1 MIKRIMGGL
10 GTLFVCF
17 CVGTLISQALLAA
30 HIWNKWQLDR
40 DKCAQLLT
48 LALGED
54 LVVVSR
60 DTLLQ
65 QEELAP
71 EQPSLEEITEARL
84 AEDLALQLREQALRQ
99 AQEQV
104 RFQQQKLA
112 DQLKRHKQV
121 EESFRTELA
130 MIDKNEKGSG
140 MQTNVAMLQSMK
152 PKQAKEQLVRMYD
165 NGELDQVVMLMAG
178 MADGKRKKICGEFRT
193 DEENEKLGE
202 ILRRIREGF
211 PLAMAAKESQE
222 QLQGTKPEQR

>member
-17 CVGTLISQALLAA
+17 CVGTLISQAFLAA
-30 HIWNKWQLDR
+30 HLWSKWQLDR

-48 LALGED
+48 LAQGED

-60 DTLLQ
+60 AALPQ

-104 RFQQQKLA
+104 RFQQRTLS

-121 EESFRTELA
+121 EEAFRTELA
-130 MIDKNEKGSG
+130 MLDENEKGTG

-165 NGELDQVVMLMAG
+165 DGELDQVVMLMVD
-178 MADGKRKKICGEFRT
+178 MADAKRKKICGEFRT

-211 PLAMAAKESQE
+211 PLAMAAEESQK
-222 QLQGTKPEQR
+222 QLQGTKPE

>member
-17 CVGTLISQALLAA
+17 CVGTLISQAFLAA
-30 HIWNKWQLDR
+30 HLWSKWQLDR

-48 LALGED
+48 LAQGED

-60 DTLLQ
+60 AALPQ

-104 RFQQQKLA
+104 RFQQRTLS
-112 DQLKRHKQV
+112 DQLKRHKHD
-121 EESFRTELA
+121 E
-130 MIDKNEKGSG
+130 NEKGTG

-165 NGELDQVVMLMAG
+165 DGELDQVVMLMVD
-178 MADGKRKKICGEFRT
+178 MADAKRKKICGEFRT

-211 PLAMAAKESQE
+211 PLAMAAEESQK
-222 QLQGTKPEQR
+222 QLQGTKPE